1 MTNTAAPSYKEQ
13 LKSKENLFLSKI
25 KPSLNS
31 FSIHQSLP
39 EGYRTRIEFGLNK
52 FDGKLGFSMVQNR
65 KKIEITEMPIC
76 HPRINE
82 LMKKTIIH
90 FNQNIGFSKKLF
102 QVEFQVTQQG
112 ESMISLIYHRYLD
125 EEWEEEA
132 SLLSASI
139 ESSIVGRSHKQC
151 LIKGLNY
158 VTERYHTDTLKYDLR
173 LYEQCFSQTNPGIC
187 NDMLN
192 WVEQST
198 LNNGDLLELH
208 CGLGTFTI
216 LFSKIFNKVLATESS
231 RPSIKGLEQNLILN
245 KSKNVSFAR
254 MSGQETLDA
263 LKRTREYR
271 RLGDISLD
279 NFNISTIFLD
289 PPRSGLD
296 DETLHSVNDFQQ
308 IVYISCGFDSLVR
321 DLEFLKKSHKVHQTA
336 LFDQFPYTEHIE
348 SGVILRKY

>member
-31 FSIHQSLP
+31 FSIYQSLP

-52 FDGKLGFSMVQNR
+52 FNGKLGFSMVQNG

-102 QVEFQVTQQG
+102 QVEFQVTQRS

-139 ESSIVGRSHKQC
+139 ESSVVGRSYKQC

-263 LKRTREYR
+263 LKRNKGVQKIR
-271 RLGDISLD
+271 R
-279 NFNISTIFLD
+279 
-289 PPRSGLD
+289 
-296 DETLHSVNDFQQ
+296 
-308 IVYISCGFDSLVR
+308 Y
-321 DLEFLKKSHKVHQTA
+321 
-336 LFDQFPYTEHIE
+336 
-348 SGVILRKY
+348 